1 MDGDSKRC
9 WATQFYYQSCNSRY
23 EMRRGRVRKC
33 VPWLGQNTPVAMA
46 CLLVPVAVVLD
57 VLTVQVDD
65 VAVDAAAVIVLLVV
79 AHDVR
84 EMSAA
89 ITIQKKPALNNM
101 TAVSF
106 EGNVEYCNTD
116 GAARGIQR
124 AT

>member
-1 MDGDSKRC
+1 
-9 WATQFYYQSCNSRY
+9 
-23 EMRRGRVRKC
+23 MRRARIRKC
-33 VPWLGQNTPVAMA
+33 VPWLGQNTPVETGFAM
-46 CLLVPVAVVLD
+46 VPVAVVLD

-65 VAVDAAAVIVLLVV
+65 VAVDAADVIVLLVV

-106 EGNVEYCNTD
+106 KGDVEYCNTD
-116 GAARGIQR
+116 SVAVGIRR